1 MREVRA
7 KKCSIHVAYTLET
20 QTFLHQK
27 RAFVLAFQKK
37 FERGVN
43 IVETILAQM
52 ESRVKCFGGK
62 KPHRSS
68 KPDKGNS
75 PILTSWQ
82 LQYACFV
89 LNRRCFALSMPPSES
104 PDVASFCASSLND
117 SDSQT
122 LPRQQ
127 TREVGAPDISS
138 PVLQATI
145 DSLPAH
151 LAILDDNGTIISL
164 NSAWRR
170 YALDNDFSGHDY
182 GLGAN
187 YLDVCARA
195 TGANAVEAPLVLR
208 GLKDVLSGERDEFYL
223 EYPCHSPTEQRWYAL
238 RATRFGNSASNGGEP
253 DGGAPD
259 GEPVR
264 VVVTHEDISL
274 RKLTEIRL
282 REETEVTA
290 TLYRIGLIV
299 AGELDASKLVE
310 AITQTAVDLTG
321 AHIGAFLPAVGGAV
335 QGGVAAS
342 YSAGAGASD
351 PAFALTTLDPNTM
364 FGRDFVAHETPSLRS
379 LPQSLTAPDDAA
391 TNAATSPALSND
403 LRADDLQ
410 TDVRFACDSTLATGD
425 MAAKSAAT
433 NGETRANLRTP
444 FGAGHALASYLAA
457 PIIARSGEWLGALFL
472 GHPLPDQFG
481 KNAELLL
488 HGLAGQA
495 ALSLENARLF
505 EQAQRE
511 KAALSALEERY
522 RLVTEQMPQIV
533 WMADAR
539 GAHLYFNRRWFDF
552 TGLSAR
558 ESYGS
563 GWSKSLHP
571 DDADR
576 AQMRWQHS
584 LDTGAPYEIEY
595 RFRRHDGEY
604 HWFLARA
611 LPLRDEAG
619 RVSKWFG
626 TCTDIDDAK
635 AADAQRARALE
646 SEERAR
652 LEAENA
658 NRLKDEFLAVVSHEL
673 RTPLTPILGWL
684 ELLKTDDPDANF
696 RKQAYE
702 VIERN
707 TRAQAQI
714 VNDLLDVSRIIS
726 GKLKLELRAID
737 LRDVVRAA
745 IETVEPTARVKGVHL
760 DADLPARAAINVG
773 DADRLQ
779 QVAWNLISN
788 AVKFTARGGQ
798 VTVRLSRQNSQYLIE
813 IVDSGAG
820 IAPEFLPHVF
830 ERFRQADASST
841 RATGGLGLG
850 LSIVRHLVEQHGG
863 TVGVDSRGLG
873 LGSTF
878 RVCLP
883 IAPIVPAEPEK
894 DGKMATEGEVAPD
907 ERQSLNGL
915 KILAVDDEADAREM
929 LQLVL
934 SRYGAR
940 VETAPN
946 VREALEKLER
956 FCPDMVLSDIG
967 MPEAD
972 GYSLIEQ
979 IRALPA
985 SKGGQTPAIALTA
998 YARNEDHQRALDAGF
1013 QNHLAKPIEPAKLV
1027 AALRELAGH
1036 SSFASD

>member
-1 MREVRA
+1 M
-7 KKCSIHVAYTLET
+7 
-20 QTFLHQK
+20 
-27 RAFVLAFQKK
+27 
-37 FERGVN
+37 
-43 IVETILAQM
+43 
-52 ESRVKCFGGK
+52 
-62 KPHRSS
+62 SS
-68 KPDKGNS
+68 
-75 PILTSWQ
+75 
-82 LQYACFV
+82 
-89 LNRRCFALSMPPSES
+89 SES
-104 PDVASFCASSLND
+104 LNIALPGASSPLASPSQPLAPQQSSEIGVPDV
-117 SDSQT
+117 
-122 LPRQQ
+122 
-127 TREVGAPDISS
+127 SS

-151 LAILDDNGTIISL
+151 LAILNENGTIISI
-164 NSAWRR
+164 NSSWRR
-170 YALDNDFSGHDY
+170 YAMDNDFSGNNY

-187 YLDVCARA
+187 YLDVCTRS
-195 TGANAVEAPLVLR
+195 TGADAEEAPLVLR
-208 GLKDVLSGERDEFYL
+208 GLRDVLSGNRDEFYL
-223 EYPCHSPTEQRWYAL
+223 EYPCHSPTSQHWYAL
-238 RATRFGNSASNGGEP
+238 RAARFGNDASH
-253 DGGAPD
+253 GAANSD
-259 GEPVR
+259 PVR

-321 AHIGAFLPAVGGAV
+321 AHIGAFLPATE
-335 QGGVAAS
+335 GGVADAGVTAA

-351 PAFALTTLDPNTM
+351 PDFALAPLDPRAM
-364 FGRDFVAHETPSLRS
+364 FGHDFVTHEALSLRS
-379 LPQSLTAPDDAA
+379 LPQATVASDAA
-391 TNAATSPALSND
+391 TALGTSSD
-403 LRADDLQ
+403 LRADNLQ
-410 TDVRFACDSTLATGD
+410 TDVRFACDSTLATD
-425 MAAKSAAT
+425 NIVAVS
-433 NGETRANLRTP
+433 GESRANLRTP

-472 GHPLPDQFG
+472 GHTQPDRFG
-481 KNAELLL
+481 KNAEMLL

-511 KAALSALEERY
+511 KAALAALEERY

-539 GAHLYFNRRWFDF
+539 GAHLYFNRRWFEF
-552 TGLSAR
+552 TGLSPQQ
-558 ESYGS
+558 SYGS
-563 GWSKSLHP
+563 GWSKPLHP

-576 AQMRWQHS
+576 AQTRWQHS

-595 RFRRHDGEY
+595 RLRRYDGQY

-619 RVSKWFG
+619 RITKWFG
-626 TCTDIDDAK
+626 TCTDVDDAK
-635 AADAQRARALE
+635 AAAAQRTRALE
-646 SEERAR
+646 NEERAR

-684 ELLKTDDPDANF
+684 ELLKTDDPDAAF
-696 RKQAYE
+696 RQQAYE

-714 VNDLLDVSRIIS
+714 VNDLLDVSRIVS
-726 GKLKLELRAID
+726 GKLKLELQTID
-737 LRDVVRAA
+737 LRDVVNAA
-745 IETVEPTARVKGVHL
+745 IETVEPTARVKGVNL
-760 DADLPARAAINVG
+760 DADLPARAAVNVG

-779 QVAWNLISN
+779 QVSWNLISN
-788 AVKFTARGGQ
+788 AVKFTPRGGQ
-798 VTVRLSRQNSQYLIE
+798 VTVRLARQHSQYVVE
-813 IVDSGAG
+813 VGDSGAG

-894 DGKMATEGEVAPD
+894 DGRANDAGQLLPG
-907 ERQSLNGL
+907 ERQSLDGL

-929 LQLVL
+929 LQIVL

-946 VREALEKLER
+946 ARGALEIFAQFR
-956 FCPDMVLSDIG
+956 PDIVLSDIG

-972 GYSLIEQ
+972 GYSLIAQ

-985 SKGGQTPAIALTA
+985 QSGGQTPAIALTA
-998 YARNEDHQRALDAGF
+998 YARSEDRQRALDAGF
-1013 QNHLAKPIEPAKLV
+1013 QNHLAKPIAPAKLV
-1027 AALRELAGH
+1027 AALCELA
-1036 SSFASD
+1036 AA

>member
-1 MREVRA
+1 MSFSE
-7 KKCSIHVAYTLET
+7 SLNVA
-20 QTFLHQK
+20 
-27 RAFVLAFQKK
+27 APCLA
-37 FERGVN
+37 
-43 IVETILAQM
+43 
-52 ESRVKCFGGK
+52 
-62 KPHRSS
+62 
-68 KPDKGNS
+68 S
-75 PILTSWQ
+75 PI
-82 LQYACFV
+82 
-89 LNRRCFALSMPPSES
+89 
-104 PDVASFCASSLND
+104 
-117 SDSQT
+117 DSQNQT
-122 LPRQQ
+122 PVLPPANGIG
-127 TREVGAPDISS
+127 VPDISS

-151 LAILDDNGTIISL
+151 LAILEESGTIISI
-164 NSAWRR
+164 NSSWRR
-170 YALDNDFSGHDY
+170 YALDNDFSGNNY

-195 TGANAVEAPLVLR
+195 TGANAAEAPLVLR
-208 GLKDVLSGERDEFYL
+208 GLRDVLSGERDEFYL
-223 EYPCHSPTEQRWYAL
+223 EYPCHSPSEQRWYAL
-238 RATRFGNSASNGGEP
+238 RATRFGHSKSAQS
-253 DGGAPD
+253 D

-274 RKLTEIRL
+274 RKTTEIRL

-321 AHIGAFLPAVGGAV
+321 AHIGAFLPAAGSVAE
-335 QGGVAAS
+335 GGVAAA

-351 PAFALTTLDPNTM
+351 PAFALAALDPNTM
-364 FGRDFVAHETPSLRS
+364 FGRDFVTHEAPSLRS
-379 LPQSLTAPDDAA
+379 LPQSALAPETTGALDAA
-391 TNAATSPALSND
+391 TSND
-403 LRADDLQ
+403 LRADNLQ
-410 TDVRFACDSTLATGD
+410 TDVRFARDSTLATPEI
-425 MAAKSAAT
+425 ASA
-433 NGETRANLRTP
+433 NGEMRAHLRTP
-444 FGAGHALASYLAA
+444 FGDGHALASYLAA

-472 GHPLPDQFG
+472 AHPQPDQFG
-481 KNAELLL
+481 KNAEMLL

-511 KAALSALEERY
+511 KSALSALEERY

-539 GAHLYFNRRWFDF
+539 GAHQYFNRRWFDF
-552 TGLSAR
+552 TRLSVQ
-558 ESYGS
+558 ESLGF
-563 GWSKSLHP
+563 GWSKQLHP
-571 DDADR
+571 DDSDR
-576 AQMRWQHS
+576 AQVRWQHS
-584 LDTGAPYEIEY
+584 LDTGAPYETEY

-619 RVSKWFG
+619 RITKWFG
-626 TCTDIDDAK
+626 TCTDVDDAK
-635 AADAQRARALE
+635 AAAAERARALE
-646 SEERAR
+646 SEEQAR
-652 LEAENA
+652 LEAEDA

-684 ELLKTDDPDANF
+684 ELLKTDDPDADF

-726 GKLKLELRAID
+726 GKLKLELQTID

-745 IETVEPTARVKGVHL
+745 IETVEPTARVKGVNL

-788 AVKFTARGGQ
+788 AVKFTQRGGQ
-798 VTVRLSRQNSQYLIE
+798 VTVRLARQHSQYVIE

-883 IAPIVPAEPEK
+883 IAPIVPAEPQKNGQISDENE
-894 DGKMATEGEVAPD
+894 TAPD
-907 ERQSLNGL
+907 ARQSLSGL

-934 SRYGAR
+934 ERYGAS
-940 VETAPN
+940 VKTAPN
-946 VREALEKLER
+946 VREALGTFER
-956 FCPDMVLSDIG
+956 FRPDIVLSDIG

-972 GYSLIEQ
+972 GYSLIAQ

-985 SKGGQTPAIALTA
+985 QNGGQTPAIALTA
-998 YARNEDHQRALDAGF
+998 YARSEDHQRALDAGF
-1013 QNHLAKPIEPAKLV
+1013 QNHLAKPIAPTKLV
-1027 AALRELAGH
+1027 AALRELVATP
-1036 SSFASD
+1036 

>member
-1 MREVRA
+1 M
-7 KKCSIHVAYTLET
+7 SSSDSLIVASPYASRPMDS
-20 QTFLHQK
+20 QVPAPQQ
-27 RAFVLAFQKK
+27 ASAN
-37 FERGVN
+37 GV
-43 IVETILAQM
+43 
-52 ESRVKCFGGK
+52 
-62 KPHRSS
+62 
-68 KPDKGNS
+68 
-75 PILTSWQ
+75 
-82 LQYACFV
+82 
-89 LNRRCFALSMPPSES
+89 
-104 PDVASFCASSLND
+104 PDV
-117 SDSQT
+117 
-122 LPRQQ
+122 
-127 TREVGAPDISS
+127 SS

-151 LAILDDNGTIISL
+151 LAILDESGTIISI
-164 NSAWRR
+164 NSSWRR
-170 YALDNDFSGHDY
+170 YASDNDFSGQNY

-187 YLDVCARA
+187 YLGVCARA
-195 TGANAVEAPLVLR
+195 TGANADEAPLVLR
-208 GLKDVLSGERDEFYL
+208 GLRDVLSGARDEFYL
-223 EYPCHSPTEQRWYAL
+223 EYPCHSPNAQRWYAL
-238 RATRFGNSASNGGEP
+238 RATRFGSNPSNGSGSSNGG
-253 DGGAPD
+253 DSS

-290 TLYRIGLIV
+290 TLYRIGRIV

-321 AHIGAFLPAVGGAV
+321 AHIGAFLPSCASD
-335 QGGVAAS
+335 QGGVAAAH
-342 YSAGAGASD
+342 SAGAGASD
-351 PAFALTTLDPNTM
+351 PTFALASLDPRAM
-364 FGRDFVAHETPSLRS
+364 FGGDLVSGQAPPLKS
-379 LPQSLTAPDDAA
+379 LPESVLAPDAA
-391 TNAATSPALSND
+391 TASGDSND
-403 LRADDLQ
+403 VRADNLQ
-410 TDVRFACDSTLATGD
+410 SDVRFARDSVLATD
-425 MAAKSAAT
+425 DAPET
-433 NGETRANLRTP
+433 NGESRVPLRTP
-444 FGAGHALASYLAA
+444 FGAGHVLESYLAA

-472 GHPLPDQFG
+472 GHPQPDRFG

-511 KAALSALEERY
+511 KAALAALEERY

-539 GAHLYFNRRWFDF
+539 GSHLYFNRRWFEF
-552 TGLSAR
+552 TGLSPQ

-563 GWSKSLHP
+563 GWSKQLHC
-571 DDADR
+571 DDSDR
-576 AQMRWQHS
+576 VQMRWQHS
-584 LDTGAPYEIEY
+584 LDSGAPYEIEY

-604 HWFLARA
+604 HWFLVRA

-635 AADAQRARALE
+635 AADAERTRALE
-646 SEERAR
+646 SQEQAR
-652 LEAENA
+652 REAEDA

-684 ELLKTDDPDANF
+684 ELLKTDDPDADF
-696 RKQAYE
+696 RRQAYD

-726 GKLKLELRAID
+726 GKLKLELQSID

-760 DADLPARAAINVG
+760 DAELPNRAAINVG

-788 AVKFTARGGQ
+788 AVKFTSRGGQ
-798 VTVRLSRQNSQYLIE
+798 VTVRLARQNSHYLIE

-863 TVGVDSRGLG
+863 TVSVDSRGLG

-878 RVCLP
+878 RVHLP
-883 IAPIVPAEPEK
+883 IAPVVPAAPET
-894 DGKMATEGEVAPD
+894 DGPRADEGESTPD
-907 ERQSLNGL
+907 EKQSLHGV

-929 LQLVL
+929 LRIVL
-934 SRYGAR
+934 SRYGAN
-940 VETAPN
+940 VQTAPN
-946 VREALEKLER
+946 VREALETFAR
-956 FCPDMVLSDIG
+956 FCPDIVLSDIG

-972 GYSLIEQ
+972 GYALIAQ
-979 IRALPA
+979 IRALSA
-985 SKGGQTPAIALTA
+985 QSGGQTPALALTA
-998 YARNEDHQRALDAGF
+998 YARSEDRQRALDAGF
-1013 QNHLAKPIEPAKLV
+1013 QNHLAKPIAPAKLV
-1027 AALRELAGH
+1027 AALRELAE
-1036 SSFASD
+1036 AKAV

>member
-1 MREVRA
+1 M
-7 KKCSIHVAYTLET
+7 
-20 QTFLHQK
+20 
-27 RAFVLAFQKK
+27 
-37 FERGVN
+37 
-43 IVETILAQM
+43 
-52 ESRVKCFGGK
+52 
-62 KPHRSS
+62 
-68 KPDKGNS
+68 D
-75 PILTSWQ
+75 
-82 LQYACFV
+82 
-89 LNRRCFALSMPPSES
+89 S
-104 PDVASFCASSLND
+104 PDVTLAHPKPQEND
-117 SDSQT
+117 
-122 LPRQQ
+122 
-127 TREVGAPDISS
+127 APDVSS

-151 LAILDDNGTIISL
+151 LAILDESGTIISI
-164 NSAWRR
+164 NSSWRR
-170 YALDNDFSGHDY
+170 FALDNDFSGHDY
-182 GLGAN
+182 GLGTN
-187 YLDVCARA
+187 YLDVCAC
-195 TGANAVEAPLVLR
+195 ANGTNAAEAPLVLR
-208 GLKDVLSGERDEFYL
+208 GLRDVLSGERDEFYL
-223 EYPCHSPTEQRWYAL
+223 EYPCHSPTQQRWYAL
-238 RATRFGNSASNGGEP
+238 RATRFGSSANS
-253 DGGAPD
+253 GAPD

-299 AGELDASKLVE
+299 AGELDAGKLVE

-321 AHIGAFLPAVGGAV
+321 AHIGAFLPATHGNP
-335 QGGVAAS
+335 GGVAAP
-342 YSAGAGASD
+342 YSAGAGASN
-351 PAFALTTLDPNTM
+351 PAFALSSLDPHAM
-364 FGRDFVAHETPSLRS
+364 FGDDLEVRAALQS
-379 LPQSLTAPDDAA
+379 LPQAAPAPDAGA
-391 TNAATSPALSND
+391 NAATSPASSND
-403 LRADDLQ
+403 WRAANLQ
-410 TDVRFACDSTLATGD
+410 TDERFARASTLAANELLETED
-425 MAAKSAAT
+425 
-433 NGETRANLRTP
+433 ETRSPLRTP
-444 FGAGHALASYLAA
+444 FGAGHVLASYLAA

-472 GHPLPDQFG
+472 GHPQPDRFG

-511 KAALSALEERY
+511 KAALAALEERY
-522 RLVTEQMPQIV
+522 RLITEQMPQIV
-533 WMADAR
+533 WIADAR
-539 GAHLYFNRRWFDF
+539 GAHLYFNQRWFEF
-552 TGLSAR
+552 TGLSPR
-558 ESYGS
+558 ESYGL
-563 GWSKSLHP
+563 GWSKPLHP

-595 RFRRHDGEY
+595 RFRRYDGEY
-604 HWFLARA
+604 HWFLVRA

-619 RVSKWFG
+619 RISQWFG
-626 TCTDIDDAK
+626 TCTDVDDAK
-635 AADAQRARALE
+635 IAAAQRARALE

-652 LEAENA
+652 LEAEKA

-684 ELLKTDDPDANF
+684 ELLKTDDPDADF
-696 RKQAYE
+696 RRQAYD

-714 VNDLLDVSRIIS
+714 VNDLLDVSRIVS
-726 GKLKLELRAID
+726 GKLKLELKAID
-737 LRDVVRAA
+737 LRDVMSAA
-745 IETVEPTARVKGVHL
+745 LETVEPTARVKGVNL
-760 DADLPARAAINVG
+760 DADLPASAAINVG

-788 AVKFTARGGQ
+788 AVKFTPRGGQ
-798 VTVRLSRQNSQYLIE
+798 VTVCLARQHSHYIIE

-883 IAPIVPAEPEK
+883 IAPVVPAVPEAKGQTNEP
-894 DGKMATEGEVAPD
+894 GELAHD
-907 ERQSLNGL
+907 ERQSLKGL

-929 LQLVL
+929 LQALL

-946 VREALEKLER
+946 ARAALEVFAQFR
-956 FCPDMVLSDIG
+956 PDILLSDIG

-972 GYSLIEQ
+972 GYWLIAQ
-979 IRALPA
+979 IRALDD
-985 SKGGQTPAIALTA
+985 SSGGQTPAIALTA
-998 YARNEDHQRALDAGF
+998 YARSEDFQRALDAGF
-1013 QNHLAKPIEPAKLV
+1013 GNHLAKPIAPAKLV
-1027 AALRELAGH
+1027 AALRELAG
-1036 SSFASD
+1036 FVAR

>member
-1 MREVRA
+1 MSPSDSPIVIA
-7 KKCSIHVAYTLET
+7 PCATSSQNLQGKA
-20 QTFLHQK
+20 
-27 RAFVLAFQKK
+27 LAFQKSN
-37 FERGVN
+37 G
-43 IVETILAQM
+43 
-52 ESRVKCFGGK
+52 S
-62 KPHRSS
+62 
-68 KPDKGNS
+68 
-75 PILTSWQ
+75 
-82 LQYACFV
+82 
-89 LNRRCFALSMPPSES
+89 
-104 PDVASFCASSLND
+104 
-117 SDSQT
+117 
-122 LPRQQ
+122 
-127 TREVGAPDISS
+127 GAPDISS

-151 LAILDDNGTIISL
+151 LAILDESGTIISI

-170 YALDNDFSGHDY
+170 YALDNDFSGNDY

-195 TGANAVEAPLVLR
+195 TGANAIEAPLVLS
-208 GLKDVLSGERDEFYL
+208 GLKDVLSGARDEFYL

-238 RATRFGNSASNGGEP
+238 RATRFGNSSESDGERS
-253 DGGAPD
+253 D
-259 GEPVR
+259 EPVR

-290 TLYRIGLIV
+290 TLYRIGRIV

-321 AHIGAFLPAVGGAV
+321 AHIGAFLPATGTDAPV
-335 QGGVAAS
+335 GVAAAH
-342 YSAGAGASD
+342 SAGAGASD
-351 PAFALTTLDPNTM
+351 PAFALTSLDPRAM
-364 FGRDFVAHETPSLRS
+364 FGGD
-379 LPQSLTAPDDAA
+379 LTARAAPTIASLLQPNITSPDAA
-391 TNAATSPALSND
+391 TPPDRSND
-403 LRADDLQ
+403 LRADNLQ
-410 TDVRFACDSTLATGD
+410 TDVRFARDSSLTSENAGD
-425 MAAKSAAT
+425 DAGGVAAA
-433 NGETRANLRTP
+433 LRTP
-444 FGAGHALASYLAA
+444 FGTGHVLESYLAA

-472 GHPLPDQFG
+472 GHPQSDQFG

-511 KAALSALEERY
+511 KAALAALEERY

-539 GAHLYFNRRWFDF
+539 GSHLYFNQRWFEF
-552 TGLSAR
+552 TGLSER
-558 ESYGS
+558 ESYGA
-563 GWSKSLHP
+563 GWSKPLHP
-571 DDADR
+571 DDVDR

-619 RVSKWFG
+619 RVTKWFG
-626 TCTDIDDAK
+626 TCTDVDEAK
-635 AADAQRARALE
+635 AVAAERARALE
-646 SEERAR
+646 SEEQAR

-684 ELLKTDDPDANF
+684 ELLKTDDPDADF
-696 RKQAYE
+696 RRQAYD

-726 GKLKLELRAID
+726 GKLKLELRDID

-745 IETVEPTARVKGVHL
+745 IETVEPTARVKGVQL
-760 DADLPARAAINVG
+760 DAELPNRAAINVG

-788 AVKFTARGGQ
+788 AVKFTPRGGQ
-798 VTVRLSRQNSQYLIE
+798 VTVRLARQNSEYVIE

-863 TVGVDSRGLG
+863 MVGVDSRGLG

-883 IAPIVPAEPEK
+883 IAPILPADSQTESPELAQ
-894 DGKMATEGEVAPD
+894 GAPASD
-907 ERQSLNGL
+907 EKQDLNGL

-929 LQLVL
+929 LSVVL
-934 SRYGAR
+934 SRYGAN
-940 VETAPN
+940 VQTAPN
-946 VREALEKLER
+946 VREALEKFEQLR
-956 FCPDMVLSDIG
+956 PDIVLSDIG

-972 GYSLIEQ
+972 GYTFIEQ

-985 SKGGQTPAIALTA
+985 KNGGQTPAIALTA
-998 YARNEDHQRALDAGF
+998 YARSEDRQRALDAGF
-1013 QNHLAKPIEPAKLV
+1013 QNHLAKPIAPVKLV
-1027 AALRELAGH
+1027 AALRDLVVGE
-1036 SSFASD
+1036 

>member
-1 MREVRA
+1 M
-7 KKCSIHVAYTLET
+7 
-20 QTFLHQK
+20 
-27 RAFVLAFQKK
+27 
-37 FERGVN
+37 
-43 IVETILAQM
+43 
-52 ESRVKCFGGK
+52 
-62 KPHRSS
+62 
-68 KPDKGNS
+68 
-75 PILTSWQ
+75 
-82 LQYACFV
+82 
-89 LNRRCFALSMPPSES
+89 
-104 PDVASFCASSLND
+104 
-117 SDSQT
+117 
-122 LPRQQ
+122 
-127 TREVGAPDISS
+127 
-138 PVLQATI
+138 
-145 DSLPAH
+145 PAH
-151 LAILDDNGTIISL
+151 LAILDESGTIISI

-170 YALDNDFSGHDY
+170 YALDNDFSGQNY
-182 GLGAN
+182 GLSAN

-195 TGANAVEAPLVLR
+195 TGANAAEAPLVLR
-208 GLKDVLSGERDEFYL
+208 GLKDVLSGAHDEFYL

-238 RATRFGNSASNGGEP
+238 RATRFGNSFSNGGAPAGEP
-253 DGGAPD
+253 G

-290 TLYRIGLIV
+290 TLYRIGRVV

-321 AHIGAFLPAVGGAV
+321 AHIGAFLPAPADGPQGAV
-335 QGGVAAS
+335 AAAF
-342 YSAGAGASD
+342 SAGAGASD
-351 PAFALTTLDPNTM
+351 PAFALAALDPRAM
-364 FGRDFVAHETPSLRS
+364 FGGDLVARETPTLQS
-379 LPQSLTAPDDAA
+379 LPQSALPPAAATAPA
-391 TNAATSPALSND
+391 TTND
-403 LRADDLQ
+403 VRAGSLQ
-410 TDVRFACDSTLATGD
+410 TDARFARDSTLIVSNARE
-425 MAAKSAAT
+425 T
-433 NGETRANLRTP
+433 NGGENLQTHGEAGGEAGVPLRTP
-444 FGAGHALASYLAA
+444 FGDGHALESYLAA

-472 GHPLPDQFG
+472 GHPQPDQFG
-481 KNAELLL
+481 KNSELLL

-511 KAALSALEERY
+511 KAAVAVLEERY

-539 GAHLYFNRRWFDF
+539 GAHQYFNRRWFEF
-552 TGLSAR
+552 TGLSER

-563 GWSKSLHP
+563 GWSKPLHP

-576 AQMRWQHS
+576 TQTRWQHS
-584 LDTGAPYEIEY
+584 LDSGAPYEIEY

-611 LPLRDEAG
+611 LPLRDETG
-619 RVSKWFG
+619 RVTKWFG
-626 TCTDIDDAK
+626 TCTDVDDAK
-635 AADAQRARALE
+635 AAAAERARALE

-684 ELLKTDDPDANF
+684 ELLKTDDPDADF
-696 RKQAYE
+696 RKQAYD

-726 GKLKLELRAID
+726 GKLKLELQAID
-737 LRDVVRAA
+737 LRDVMRAA

-760 DADLPARAAINVG
+760 DAELPARAAINVG

-779 QVAWNLISN
+779 QVLWNLISN
-788 AVKFTARGGQ
+788 AVKFTPRGGQ
-798 VTVRLSRQNSQYLIE
+798 VTVRLARQDSQYVVE

-878 RVCLP
+878 RVYLP
-883 IAPIVPAEPEK
+883 IAPVVPLAPNADGKPAEVSETKLAEK
-894 DGKMATEGEVAPD
+894 
-907 ERQSLNGL
+907 QSLSGV

-929 LQLVL
+929 LQAVL
-934 SRYGAR
+934 SSYGAC
-940 VETAPN
+940 VETAPGA
-946 VREALEKLER
+946 REAMQHFESFR
-956 FCPDMVLSDIG
+956 PDIVLSDIG

-972 GYSLIEQ
+972 GYSLIEK

-985 SKGGQTPAIALTA
+985 SSGGQTPALALTA
-998 YARNEDHQRALDAGF
+998 YARSEDRQRALDAGF
-1013 QNHLAKPIEPAKLV
+1013 QNHLAKPIAPAKLV
-1027 AALRELAGH
+1027 VALCELVAVG
-1036 SSFASD
+1036 SEVE